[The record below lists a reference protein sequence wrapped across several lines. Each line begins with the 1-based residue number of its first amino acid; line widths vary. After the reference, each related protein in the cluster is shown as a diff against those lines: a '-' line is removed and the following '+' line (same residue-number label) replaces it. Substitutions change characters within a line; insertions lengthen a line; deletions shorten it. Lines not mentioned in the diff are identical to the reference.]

1 MGMSSPARLTSRILE
16 VPDKERTAMDFSKF
30 QAARLIPATGIKGA
44 LDQERRVTSALLA
57 VMRIVPDLAFSLL
70 SGVKTPRGVVASF
83 IEPEFK
89 LGKSAIRPDGLL
101 ELSRGSRQWRALVEV
116 KTGSNDLDPAQITS
130 YLDICRDHSFDALI
144 TISNQVLN
152 SSGDHPTT
160 GIDQRKLR
168 STELIHLSWLR
179 VITDCLILSEH
190 QGMED
195 REQAEVLKE
204 LIRFLQSD
212 ASGASEF
219 NDMGPSWASVR
230 DGIRSGAI
238 TRPNEDLA
246 DVVSRYE
253 SLTRYAALTLSAR
266 LGVSA
271 KESVSKQ
278 ALRDY
283 KKHLADS
290 CRTVI
295 EKKELVGAITV
306 PGAASTLTM
315 RADLASGL
323 LHCEFDLEAPPDRS
337 NKARVSWVIRQ
348 LKAAPDSVL
357 VRWSYKRA
365 RAAEKPHE
373 LGNLRD
379 SSYEFDLDKSR
390 EVHLFRVEMVEKM
403 GSKRGSGKGA
413 FIDSVVDLYEKTYGE
428 VLQPVK
434 AWARPAPKL
443 SETVTD
449 LMPDSA

>member
-1 MGMSSPARLTSRILE
+1 MDISR
-16 VPDKERTAMDFSKF
+16 F
-30 QAARLIPATGIKGA
+30 QPARLIPATGIKGA
-44 LDQERRVTSALLA
+44 LDQERRATSALLA
-57 VMRIVPDLAFSLL
+57 VMRIVPELAYALL
-70 SGVKTPRGVVASF
+70 SDSKVPKGAVVSF

-89 LGKSAIRPDGLL
+89 VGKSTIRPDGLL
-101 ELSRGSRQWRALVEV
+101 VLTRGSKEWRALVEV
-116 KTGSNDLDPAQITS
+116 KTGKNELDPGQITS
-130 YLDICRDHSFDALI
+130 YLDICRDESLDALI

-152 SSGDHPTT
+152 ASGDHPTE

-168 STELIHLSWLR
+168 STRLVHLSWLR

-190 QGMED
+190 QGIED

-204 LIRFLQSD
+204 LIRFLQSE

-219 NDMGPSWASVR
+219 NDMGPGWANVR

-238 TRPNEDLA
+238 TRPNEELA
-246 DVVSRYE
+246 EVVSRYE

-290 CRTVI
+290 CKSLI
-295 EKKELVGAITV
+295 ETKELVGAITV
-306 PGAASTLTM
+306 PGAASTLKM

-323 LHCEFDLEAPPDRS
+323 LHCEFDLEAPQDRS
-337 NKARVSWVIRQ
+337 NKARISWVMRQ
-348 LKAAPDSVL
+348 LRLASDHVL
-357 VRWSYKRA
+357 VRWNYKRA
-365 RAAEKPHE
+365 RAAEPPHK
-373 LGNLRD
+373 LGDLRERGYD
-379 SSYEFDLDKSR
+379 FELDKAR
-390 EVHLFRVEMVEKM
+390 EIQSFKVETVGKM
-403 GSKRGSGKGA
+403 GTKRGSGKGA
-413 FIDSVVDLYEKTYGE
+413 FIDSVVDLYESTYGG

-434 AWARPAPKL
+434 AWSEPAPKL

-449 LMPDSA
+449 LIPDSV